1 MQIAIARAILKD
13 ARVLL
18 LDEATASLD
27 SHTER
32 QIQEAL
38 ERVTAGRTTITI
50 AYVLKMP
57 HGSPPFLPHSEVYI
71 LTCVVA
77 IVSLQLPPPT
87 KFWYCTRERLL
98 RGGPI
103 LSYWLRRVAISPCG
117 RSKLRQ
123 KRKLLKLRRTKRE
136 KNQMNNM
143 LGGLFIKMGL

>member
-50 AYVLKMP
+50 AYVHKMIP
-57 HGSPPFLPHSEVYI
+57 TPPF
-71 LTCVVA
+71 
-77 IVSLQLPPPT
+77 
-87 KFWYCTRERLL
+87 TRFT
-98 RGGPI
+98 
-103 LSYWLRRVAISPCG
+103 Y
-117 RSKLRQ
+117 
-123 KRKLLKLRRTKRE
+123 
-136 KNQMNNM
+136 
-143 LGGLFIKMGL
+143 

>member
-57 HGSPPFLPHSEVYI
+57 PSPPLPHSEVYV
-71 LTCVVA
+71 LTWVVA
-77 IVSLQLPPPT
+77 TVSLQLPPPT

-103 LSYWLRRVAISPCG
+103 PSCWLRRVAISPCG

-123 KRKLLKLRRTKRE
+123 KRKPLRLRLTKRG
-136 KNQMNNM
+136 KNQMNNR
-143 LGGLFIKMGL
+143 LGGLLIKTGL